1 MQQKIWQFGRYR
13 QKKIHHLSLTC
24 FYILHYDIV
33 TYQRQ
38 HTTASF
44 ILPHAQHLTGTL
56 TPFACGTK
64 TIRHSTV
71 NDSSFPM
78 E

>member
-1 MQQKIWQFGRYR
+1 M
-13 QKKIHHLSLTC
+13 
-24 FYILHYDIV
+24 LHYDID

-56 TPFACGTK
+56 TPFASGTK

-71 NDSSFPM
+71 NDNSVPVD
-78 E
+78 